1 MGETANQKLMK
12 KGAEASLY
20 TAYWHG
26 RKVTIKKRLPKKY
39 RLPEL
44 DEEIKTHRT
53 ARESQLIYE
62 AKRAGVPTPSLYF
75 VDVGNAAI
83 IMEFVEG
90 KQVKQLLGE
99 ITEQRRRDICIKIGE
114 SVGRIHRCAIVHGDL
129 TTSNMILN
137 PEGKIV
143 FVDFGLGEKSADLE
157 SQGVDLH
164 LMKRSLESTHFR
176 FAEKCFLH
184 VIEGYSRI
192 VGSKT
197 AKKIEDR
204 IEEIENRGRYV
215 SERKGR
221 QKSVHN

>member
-1 MGETANQKLMK
+1 MGEVADQKLMK

-26 RKVTIKKRLPKKY
+26 KKVTIKMRLPKKY
-39 RLPEL
+39 RLFEL
-44 DEEIKTHRT
+44 DDEIRMNRT
-53 ARESQLIYE
+53 VRESLLIHE

-75 VDVGNAAI
+75 VDVKNAVI
-83 IMEFVEG
+83 IMEFIEG
-90 KQVKQLLGE
+90 KQVKQL
-99 ITEQRRRDICIKIGE
+99 IGE
-114 SVGRIHRCAIVHGDL
+114 FTEKKRRNTCLEIGKSVGRLHKMAVIHGDL

-137 PEGKIV
+137 SEDQII
-143 FVDFGLGEKSADLE
+143 FVDFGLGEKSTEME

-176 FAEKCFLH
+176 LAEKCFQA
-184 VIEGYSRI
+184 VIDGYSGI
-192 VGSKT
+192 LGSEYT
-197 AKKIEDR
+197 KKIQGK

-221 QKSVHN
+221 QKIIFN